1 MRSSSGTFSEARW
14 SSGCGWNE
22 ICLAARYLM
31 GCGEAALLRFPQATL
46 ICRDLFPM
54 TDAKRESLLV
64 PGPAGVLEAVLDV
77 PPSPTAIAV
86 VCHPHPPDGGTM
98 HHKVPMAI
106 ARELVRLGCAALR
119 FNFRG
124 VGQSEGTYDRG
135 VGEVEDALA
144 AAAWLGARHPGLP
157 LSLAGFSFGAAVATL
172 AAARLDPPPASLILA
187 GTSPK
192 RVPTPPVGVP
202 ALVVHGEHDDIV
214 PLADV
219 MDWARPQTL
228 PVTVVPGAGHFFH
241 GQLPL
246 LQDLVR
252 GFWRG
257 CAASDS
263 LAG

>member
-1 MRSSSGTFSEARW
+1 MSDPST
-14 SSGCGWNE
+14 
-22 ICLAARYLM
+22 
-31 GCGEAALLRFPQATL
+31 
-46 ICRDLFPM
+46 
-54 TDAKRESLLV
+54 REQLTI
-64 PGPAGVLEAVLDV
+64 PGPAGALEAVLDA
-77 PPSPTAIAV
+77 PPQPTAIAV

-124 VGQSEGTYDRG
+124 VGQSQGAYDRG

-144 AAAWLGARHPGLP
+144 AAAWLRARYPGLP
-157 LSLAGFSFGAAVATL
+157 LTLAGFSFGAAVATV
-172 AAARLDPPPASLILA
+172 ASARTDPPPQSLILA

-192 RVPTPPVGVP
+192 RVSAPPVGVP
-202 ALVVHGEHDDIV
+202 ALLVHGEHDEIV

-228 PVTVVPGAGHFFH
+228 PVTVIPGAGHFFH

-246 LQDLVR
+246 LQQLVR
-252 GFWRG
+252 QFWLG
-257 CAASDS
+257 SAADAAS
-263 LAG
+263 G